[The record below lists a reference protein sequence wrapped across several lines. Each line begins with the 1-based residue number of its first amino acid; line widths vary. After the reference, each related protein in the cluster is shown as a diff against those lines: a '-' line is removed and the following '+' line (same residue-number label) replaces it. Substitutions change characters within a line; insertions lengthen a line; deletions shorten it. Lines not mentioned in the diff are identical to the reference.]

1 MNLLGS
7 VLVDTDISVPYSF
20 NMWDIFIVLN
30 ISKVCKGDFGLL
42 NFDLR
47 TIQEDVFL
55 LSKLRFCFY
64 FVLSIFGRQFLIV
77 LLFIQTVQ
85 KYANFLS

>member
-7 VLVDTDISVPYSF
+7 VLVDTDLSVPYSF
-20 NMWDIFIVLN
+20 SMWDIFIVLN

-47 TIQEDVFL
+47 TI
-55 LSKLRFCFY
+55 
-64 FVLSIFGRQFLIV
+64 
-77 LLFIQTVQ
+77 
-85 KYANFLS
+85 